1 MENLNVTHSTFVI
14 ERHYPT
20 SSDRVFKA
28 FSDPAKKRRWM
39 GEDAGRNLVAYEMDF
54 QVGGRD
60 RSQSRMGDNT
70 PFPGVILTNQ
80 TTYQDIVPGKRI
92 VYAYTMALGD
102 HRMSAGLVTVEFRGA
117 ENGTDLIFTEQGA
130 YFEGSDG
137 PERRE
142 HGWRKLLENIE
153 KALAE

>member
-14 ERHYPT
+14 ERHYPA
-20 SSDRVFKA
+20 SSDRVFQA

-39 GEDAGRNLVAYEMDF
+39 GEGAGRDMLSYEMDF
-54 QVGGRD
+54 QVGGREH
-60 RSQSRMGDNT
+60 RQSKMGDNT

-80 TTYQDIVPGKRI
+80 TTYLDIIPLQRI
-92 VYAYTMALGD
+92 VFAYTMALGD
-102 HRMSAGLVTVEFRGA
+102 HPMSAGLATVEFRAGDS
-117 ENGTDLIFTEQGA
+117 GTDVIFTEQGA

-153 KALAE
+153 NALE